1 MPRLP
6 THGKWVRNKAPDRGK
21 VRSVPVLVRF
31 SEAERAALEK
41 AADVDEI
48 DMARIIRAGTMAEVG
63 RRLRRAGVPT
73 EPTSSRDSVSTP

>member
-21 VRSVPVLVRF
+21 VRCCPVLVRF

-63 RRLRRAGVPT
+63 RRLKRAGVA
-73 EPTSSRDSVSTP
+73 SVDVSV